1 MKIINI
7 NTDKEQYLSGETV
20 NDIVNTLTNKEI
32 RVKNSKFQSEQREE
46 NAISIWRSVFF
57 FL

>member
-46 NAISIWRSVFF
+46 NAISIWR
-57 FL
+57 